1 MSSKYPFQDPDLPVE
16 KRIDDLLSRLTRDEK
31 IACLSTDPSVPRLG
45 VRGTNHVEGLHG
57 LTLGGPGEWGKDRP
71 VPTTT
76 FPQAIGLAETWDPEV
91 LREVASIE
99 ALETRYAFQ
108 SPRYQRGG
116 LVVRAPNADLGR
128 DPRWGR
134 TEECYGED
142 AFFNATMAVA
152 FVRGLQG
159 EHPKYWCTAA
169 LLKHFLANSNE
180 DGRGSSSSDFDE
192 RAFRE
197 YYSLPFYRA
206 ITEGG
211 ARAFMT
217 AYNKYN
223 GIPCVVHPMLK
234 EIAIAEWGQDGIICT
249 DGGAYGMLLSEHH
262 YYEDAFTAAA
272 GVIHAGVN
280 QFLDDYRAG
289 VNGALERELISEDD
303 ICAVLRGVFRVMI
316 HLGQLDPE
324 ERVPYARIGKEGEPE
339 PWLSEA
345 HRRAV
350 RRVTERSVVLLKNDG
365 QLLPIQPSVQRI
377 AVVGPLADR
386 VHIDWYSGTPPYLV
400 TPLAGI
406 TERAGSA
413 VQVTSS
419 SNNDTSDLMR
429 VAREADLV
437 VICVGNHPTGDDSW
451 AKVTQ
456 ASYGKEAVDRRSL
469 ELEDERLIKKVFAV
483 NPRTIVVLISSFPYA
498 INWTAANVPA
508 IVHVT
513 HNSQELGHGL
523 ASVLFGDVDP
533 GGRLVQTWP
542 SSLEQLPAI
551 LDYDL
556 SKGHTYRYF
565 EGEPLYPFGFGQ
577 SYTEFRYGAAALSA
591 KTARLTDSVTVRV
604 ELENIGQRAGDEVVQ
619 VYARFPKSR
628 IARPKRQLCGFRR
641 VSLEASE
648 RRSIELSVR
657 AIDLAHWDESSHAFR
672 LEPGA
677 VELVVARSASDTQ
690 RTLDLTLI

>member
-1 MSSKYPFQDPDLPVE
+1 MSEKFPFQNPELPVE
-16 KRIDDLLSRLTRDEK
+16 ARIDDLLGRLTLAEK
-31 IACLSTDPSVPRLG
+31 IVCLSTVPSVPRLG
-45 VRGTNHVEGLHG
+45 VHGTDHVEGLHG

-76 FPQAIGLAETWDPEV
+76 FPQAIGLAETWDPEA
-91 LREVASIE
+91 LREVARIE

-108 SPRYQRGG
+108 SPRYRRGG

-142 AFFNATMAVA
+142 ALFNATMAVA

-159 EHPKYWCTAA
+159 DHPDYWCTAA

-192 RAFRE
+192 RLFRE
-197 YYSLPFYRA
+197 YYSLPFFRA
-206 ITEGG
+206 ISEGG

-223 GIPCVVHPMLK
+223 GVPCVVHPMLK
-234 EIAIAEWGQDGIICT
+234 EIAIAEWQQDGILCT

-262 YYEDAFTAAA
+262 YYDDPYNAAA
-272 GVIHAGVN
+272 GVIKAGVN
-280 QFLDDYRAG
+280 QFLDDYQAG
-289 VNGALERELISEDD
+289 VRGALERGLISEEDVS
-303 ICAVLRGVFRVMI
+303 AVLRGVFRVMFR
-316 HLGQLDPE
+316 LGQLDPA
-324 ERVPYARIGKEGEPE
+324 ERVPYAQIGKNGEPE
-339 PWLSEA
+339 PWLSNE
-345 HRRAV
+345 HRQAV
-350 RRVTERSVVLLKNDG
+350 RRITARSVVLLKNDAAT
-365 QLLPIQPSVQRI
+365 LPLSRDVRRI

-400 TPLAGI
+400 TPLDGI
-406 TERAGSA
+406 RARAGSE
-413 VQVTSS
+413 VSVTSS

-429 VAREADLV
+429 VAREAEV
-437 VICVGNHPTGDDSW
+437 VIVCVGNHPTGDDTW

-469 ELEDERLIKKVFAV
+469 ELEDERLIQKVFAV

-498 INWTAANVPA
+498 INWTVEHVPA
-508 IVHVT
+508 IVHLT

-523 ASVLFGDVDP
+523 AQVLFGDVDP

-542 SSLEQLPAI
+542 RSLDQLPPM

-556 SKGHTYRYF
+556 RKGRTYRYF
-565 EGEPLYPFGFGQ
+565 EGEPLFPFGFGQ
-577 SYTEFRYGAAALSA
+577 SYTEFRYGAVSVSSPSVRLSD
-591 KTARLTDSVTVRV
+591 TINVQV
-604 ELENIGQRAGDEVVQ
+604 ELQNVGARAGDEVVQ
-619 VYARFPKSR
+619 IYARFPNSKLE
-628 IARPKRQLCGFRR
+628 RPKRLLCGFQR
-641 VSLEASE
+641 VTLEPGE
-648 RRSIELSVR
+648 RRGVR
-657 AIDLAHWDESSHAFR
+657 VPVRGIDLAHWDVARHAFV
-672 LEPGA
+672 LEPSEI
-677 VELVVARSASDTQ
+677 ELVIARSAADTQ
-690 RTLDLTLI
+690 TTVSLTLT

>member
-1 MSSKYPFQDPDLPVE
+1 MPGKYPFQDPDLPVE
-16 KRIDDLLSRLTRDEK
+16 TRIDDLLLRLTLEEK

-108 SPRYQRGG
+108 SPHYGRGG

-134 TEECYGED
+134 TEECFGED

-180 DGRGSSSSDFDE
+180 DGRGSSSSDFDV
-192 RAFRE
+192 RLFRE
-197 YYSLPFYRA
+197 YYSLPFFRA

-211 ARAFMT
+211 ARAFMA
-217 AYNKYN
+217 AYNRYN

-234 EIAIAEWGQDGIICT
+234 EIAIDEWHQDGILCT

-262 YYEDAFTAAA
+262 YYPDPYRAAA
-272 GVIHAGVN
+272 GVIKAGVN

-289 VNGALERELISEDD
+289 VTGALERELLSEQE
-303 ICAVLRGVFRVMI
+303 IESVLRGVFRVMI
-316 HLGQLDPE
+316 RLGQLDPE
-324 ERVPYARIGKEGEPE
+324 ERVPYARIGKDGEPE

-350 RRVTERSVVLLKNDG
+350 RRVTERSVVLLKNDDE
-365 QLLPIQPSVQRI
+365 LLPIKPNVRRI

-400 TPLAGI
+400 TPLSGI
-406 TERAGSA
+406 AERAGADVS
-413 VQVTSS
+413 VSSS
-419 SNNDTSDLMR
+419 SNNDTSDMMR

-437 VICVGNHPTGDDSW
+437 LICVGNHPTGDDSW

-456 ASYGKEAVDRRSL
+456 PSYGKEAVDRRSL

-483 NPRTIVVLISSFPYA
+483 NPRTVVVLISSFPYA
-498 INWTAANVPA
+498 INWTAEHVPA

-513 HNSQELGHGL
+513 HNSQELGNAL
-523 ASVLFGDVDP
+523 ASVLFGDTDP

-542 SSLEQLPAI
+542 RSLEQLPPM

-556 SKGHTYRYF
+556 SHGRTYRYF

-577 SYTEFRYGAAALSA
+577 SYTRFRYGAASLSA
-591 KTARLTDSVTVRV
+591 QTARLTDTVSVRV
-604 ELENIGQRAGDEVVQ
+604 ELENIGARVGDEVVQ
-619 VYARFPKSR
+619 IYARFPKSK

-641 VSLEASE
+641 VSLKAGE
-648 RRSIELSVR
+648 RREIEVSVR
-657 AIDLAHWDESSHAFR
+657 AVDLAHWDDAEHAFA
-672 LEPGA
+672 LEPGG
-677 VELVVARSASDTQ
+677 VELIVARSAADTQ
-690 RTLDLTLI
+690 QTLSLTLA